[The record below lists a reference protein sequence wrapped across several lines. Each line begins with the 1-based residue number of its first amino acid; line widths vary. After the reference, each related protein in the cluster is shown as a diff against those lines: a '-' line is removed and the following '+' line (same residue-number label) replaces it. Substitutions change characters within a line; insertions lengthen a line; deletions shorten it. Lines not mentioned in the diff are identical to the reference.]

1 MTNAELMTNEQT
13 TFFRQMA
20 LVISSSVVIRFFV
33 PKKVPPPTPD
43 RREGRLFPPEQSLK
57 TSRLLNELVGR
68 RNKILHEIFRR
79 SRGCKEDI
87 AAPGADDGSFD

>member
-1 MTNAELMTNEQT
+1 MLGVERWKFLLT
-13 TFFRQMA
+13 
-20 LVISSSVVIRFFV
+20 

-87 AAPGADDGSFD
+87 AAPGADGGSFD